1 MAPLIKI
8 EFPDF
13 SSTILQKLNQQR
25 QQGQLCDVS
34 IVVQGH
40 IFRAHKAVLAAS
52 SPYFCDQVLLKN
64 SRRIVLP
71 DVMNPRVFE
80 NILLSSYTGRLVMP
94 APEIV
99 SYLTAAS
106 FLQMW
111 HVVDKCTE
119 VLEGNP
125 TVLCQKLNHGSDH
138 QSPSSSNYNG
148 LVESFELGTGGQ
160 TDFPKAQEL
169 RDGENEEGSTKDEL
183 SSQLTE
189 QEYLPSNSSTEHDR
203 LSTEMAS
210 QDGEEGASDNTEFH
224 YTRPLYSKPSIMA
237 HKRWIHVKPE
247 RLEQACEGMDVYA
260 SYDEHQV
267 TESINT
273 MQTEHLVQPSGVEED
288 FQIVEKKVE
297 AEFDEQAEESNY
309 DEQVDFYGSSMEEF
323 SGERLDGNLM
333 GHRQEAALTAGYRF
347 STTDKLYPCQCGKS
361 FTHKSQRDR
370 HMSMHLG
377 LRPYGCGVCGKKFKM
392 KHHLVGHMKIHTGI
406 KPYECNICGRCSPYQ
421 GPSGRHSEAVSAL
434 GAEHHPGGAEVS
446 PHLECGGD
454 KLLELDR
461 PSEPLRGSKSY
472 DAVVFDVLK
481 VTPEEFASQ
490 ITLMDIP
497 VFKAIQPEELA
508 SCGWSKKDK
517 HSLAPN
523 VVAFTRRFNQVS
535 FWVVREILTAQ
546 TLKIRAEILSHFVK
560 IAKKL
565 LELNN
570 LHSLMSVVSAL
581 QSAPIFRLT
590 KTWALLNR
598 KDKTTFEKLDYLMS
612 KEDNYKRT
620 RDYIRSLKMAP
631 SIPYLGIYLLDLIYI
646 DSAYPASGSIME
658 NEQRSNQMNNILR
671 IIADLQVSCSYDH
684 LTTLPHVQKYLKSVR
699 YIEELQK
706 FVEDDNYKLSLR
718 IEPGSSSPRL
728 VSSKEDLAGDCHD
741 VWTALEGRRQ
751 ILALVIYDPNGNGS
765 HLPVSTL
772 SPALLLAPVQPVPRH
787 RKSHSLGNNMMCQ
800 LSVVESKSATF
811 PSEKARHLLDDSVL
825 ESRSPRRDLA
835 LTSSTA
841 ITNGPSLGGPQ
852 MDNRAQCAS
861 VLELCQNVVSAG
873 DQGLVTGSPGEQAP
887 LLEAAMLTDVCS
899 FSRQAGKLPIC
910 PRDARRHE
918 MIKAGPST
926 EPDESSSP
934 CQPGAVSTESSATVP
949 TMEGPLRRKTLLKEG
964 RKPALSSWTRK
975 HYKSTPGKKVSIVG
989 WMVQLPDDPE
999 HPDIFQLNNPD
1010 KGNVYKFQAGSR
1022 FHAILWHK
1030 HLDDACKSSRPQVPA
1045 NLMSFE

>member
-1 MAPLIKI
+1 MASVLVTSATPQG
-8 EFPDF
+8 
-13 SSTILQKLNQQR
+13 SS
-25 QQGQLCDVS
+25 
-34 IVVQGH
+34 
-40 IFRAHKAVLAAS
+40 S
-52 SPYFCDQVLLKN
+52 SD
-64 SRRIVLP
+64 S
-71 DVMNPRVFE
+71 
-80 NILLSSYTGRLVMP
+80 
-94 APEIV
+94 
-99 SYLTAAS
+99 
-106 FLQMW
+106 
-111 HVVDKCTE
+111 
-119 VLEGNP
+119 LEG
-125 TVLCQKLNHGSDH
+125 
-138 QSPSSSNYNG
+138 QSC
-148 LVESFELGTGGQ
+148 
-160 TDFPKAQEL
+160 D
-169 RDGENEEGSTKDEL
+169 
-183 SSQLTE
+183 
-189 QEYLPSNSSTEHDR
+189 
-203 LSTEMAS
+203 
-210 QDGEEGASDNTEFH
+210 
-224 YTRPLYSKPSIMA
+224 
-237 HKRWIHVKPE
+237 
-247 RLEQACEGMDVYA
+247 YA
-260 SYDEHQV
+260 
-267 TESINT
+267 
-273 MQTEHLVQPSGVEED
+273 
-288 FQIVEKKVE
+288 
-297 AEFDEQAEESNY
+297 
-309 DEQVDFYGSSMEEF
+309 
-323 SGERLDGNLM
+323 
-333 GHRQEAALTAGYRF
+333 
-347 STTDKLYPCQCGKS
+347 
-361 FTHKSQRDR
+361 
-370 HMSMHLG
+370 
-377 LRPYGCGVCGKKFKM
+377 
-392 KHHLVGHMKIHTGI
+392 
-406 KPYECNICGRCSPYQ
+406 
-421 GPSGRHSEAVSAL
+421 
-434 GAEHHPGGAEVS
+434 
-446 PHLECGGD
+446 
-454 KLLELDR
+454 
-461 PSEPLRGSKSY
+461 SKSY

-481 VTPEEFASQ
+481 VSPEEFASQ

-508 SCGWSKKDK
+508 SCGWSKKEK

-620 RDYIRSLKMAP
+620 REYIRSLKMVP

-728 VSSKEDLAGDCHD
+728 VSSKEDLAGPS
-741 VWTALEGRRQ
+741 AGSSSARFSRRPTCPD
-751 ILALVIYDPNGNGS
+751 ASVAGS
-765 HLPVSTL
+765 LPT
-772 SPALLLAPVQPVPRH
+772 PPVPRH

-825 ESRSPRRDLA
+825 ESRSPRRALA
-835 LTSSTA
+835 LTSSSA
-841 ITNGPSLGGPQ
+841 VTNGLSLG
-852 MDNRAQCAS
+852 S
-861 VLELCQNVVSAG
+861 S
-873 DQGLVTGSPGEQAP
+873 
-887 LLEAAMLTDVCS
+887 
-899 FSRQAGKLPIC
+899 
-910 PRDARRHE
+910 
-918 MIKAGPST
+918 
-926 EPDESSSP
+926 ESSEFSEEMSSGLESRGRLYATLGPNWRVPVRNSP
-934 CQPGAVSTESSATVP
+934 RTRSCVYSPTGPCICTLGSSATVP

-964 RKPALSSWTRK
+964 RRPALSSWTRYWVILSGSTLLYYGAKSLRGTDRK
-975 HYKSTPGKKVSIVG
+975 HYKSTPGKKVSVVG

-1010 KGNVYKFQAGSR
+1010 KGNVYKFQTGSR

-1030 HLDDACKSSRPQVPA
+1030 HLDDACKSNRPQVPA

>member
-1 MAPLIKI
+1 MYKRNGLMASVLVTSATPQG
-8 EFPDF
+8 
-13 SSTILQKLNQQR
+13 SS
-25 QQGQLCDVS
+25 
-34 IVVQGH
+34 
-40 IFRAHKAVLAAS
+40 S
-52 SPYFCDQVLLKN
+52 SD
-64 SRRIVLP
+64 S
-71 DVMNPRVFE
+71 
-80 NILLSSYTGRLVMP
+80 
-94 APEIV
+94 
-99 SYLTAAS
+99 
-106 FLQMW
+106 
-111 HVVDKCTE
+111 
-119 VLEGNP
+119 LEG
-125 TVLCQKLNHGSDH
+125 
-138 QSPSSSNYNG
+138 QSC
-148 LVESFELGTGGQ
+148 
-160 TDFPKAQEL
+160 D
-169 RDGENEEGSTKDEL
+169 
-183 SSQLTE
+183 
-189 QEYLPSNSSTEHDR
+189 
-203 LSTEMAS
+203 
-210 QDGEEGASDNTEFH
+210 
-224 YTRPLYSKPSIMA
+224 
-237 HKRWIHVKPE
+237 
-247 RLEQACEGMDVYA
+247 YA
-260 SYDEHQV
+260 
-267 TESINT
+267 
-273 MQTEHLVQPSGVEED
+273 
-288 FQIVEKKVE
+288 
-297 AEFDEQAEESNY
+297 
-309 DEQVDFYGSSMEEF
+309 
-323 SGERLDGNLM
+323 
-333 GHRQEAALTAGYRF
+333 
-347 STTDKLYPCQCGKS
+347 
-361 FTHKSQRDR
+361 
-370 HMSMHLG
+370 
-377 LRPYGCGVCGKKFKM
+377 
-392 KHHLVGHMKIHTGI
+392 
-406 KPYECNICGRCSPYQ
+406 
-421 GPSGRHSEAVSAL
+421 
-434 GAEHHPGGAEVS
+434 
-446 PHLECGGD
+446 
-454 KLLELDR
+454 
-461 PSEPLRGSKSY
+461 SKSY

-508 SCGWSKKDK
+508 SCGWSKKEK

-620 RDYIRSLKMAP
+620 REYIRSLKMVP

-728 VSSKEDLAGDCHD
+728 VSSKEDLAGPS
-741 VWTALEGRRQ
+741 VGSSSARFRRRPTCPD
-751 ILALVIYDPNGNGS
+751 ASVAGS
-765 HLPVSTL
+765 LPT
-772 SPALLLAPVQPVPRH
+772 PPVPRH

-825 ESRSPRRDLA
+825 ESRSPRRGLT
-835 LTSSTA
+835 LTSSTV
-841 ITNGPSLGGPQ
+841 TNGLSLGSSESSEFSEEMSSGLERGRLYATLGP
-852 MDNRAQCAS
+852 NWRVPVRNSPRTRSCAY
-861 VLELCQNVVSAG
+861 
-873 DQGLVTGSPGEQAP
+873 SP
-887 LLEAAMLTDVCS
+887 
-899 FSRQAGKLPIC
+899 
-910 PRDARRHE
+910 
-918 MIKAGPST
+918 
-926 EPDESSSP
+926 SSP
-934 CQPGAVSTESSATVP
+934 CTCTLGSSAAVP

-964 RKPALSSWTRK
+964 RKPALSSWTRYWVILSGSTLLYYGAKSLRGTDRK

-1010 KGNVYKFQAGSR
+1010 KGNVYKFQTGSR

-1030 HLDDACKSSRPQVPA
+1030 HLGDACKSNRPQVPA

>member
-1 MAPLIKI
+1 MYKRNGLMASMLVTSATPQG
-8 EFPDF
+8 
-13 SSTILQKLNQQR
+13 SS
-25 QQGQLCDVS
+25 
-34 IVVQGH
+34 
-40 IFRAHKAVLAAS
+40 S
-52 SPYFCDQVLLKN
+52 SD
-64 SRRIVLP
+64 S
-71 DVMNPRVFE
+71 
-80 NILLSSYTGRLVMP
+80 
-94 APEIV
+94 
-99 SYLTAAS
+99 
-106 FLQMW
+106 
-111 HVVDKCTE
+111 
-119 VLEGNP
+119 LEG
-125 TVLCQKLNHGSDH
+125 
-138 QSPSSSNYNG
+138 QSC
-148 LVESFELGTGGQ
+148 
-160 TDFPKAQEL
+160 D
-169 RDGENEEGSTKDEL
+169 
-183 SSQLTE
+183 
-189 QEYLPSNSSTEHDR
+189 
-203 LSTEMAS
+203 
-210 QDGEEGASDNTEFH
+210 
-224 YTRPLYSKPSIMA
+224 
-237 HKRWIHVKPE
+237 
-247 RLEQACEGMDVYA
+247 YA
-260 SYDEHQV
+260 
-267 TESINT
+267 
-273 MQTEHLVQPSGVEED
+273 
-288 FQIVEKKVE
+288 
-297 AEFDEQAEESNY
+297 
-309 DEQVDFYGSSMEEF
+309 
-323 SGERLDGNLM
+323 
-333 GHRQEAALTAGYRF
+333 
-347 STTDKLYPCQCGKS
+347 
-361 FTHKSQRDR
+361 
-370 HMSMHLG
+370 
-377 LRPYGCGVCGKKFKM
+377 
-392 KHHLVGHMKIHTGI
+392 
-406 KPYECNICGRCSPYQ
+406 
-421 GPSGRHSEAVSAL
+421 
-434 GAEHHPGGAEVS
+434 
-446 PHLECGGD
+446 
-454 KLLELDR
+454 
-461 PSEPLRGSKSY
+461 SKSY

-508 SCGWSKKDK
+508 SCGWSKKEK

-620 RDYIRSLKMAP
+620 RDYIRSLKMVP

-728 VSSKEDLAGDCHD
+728 VSSKEDLAGPS
-741 VWTALEGRRQ
+741 AGSSSARFRRRPTCPD
-751 ILALVIYDPNGNGS
+751 ASVAS
-765 HLPVSTL
+765 SLPT
-772 SPALLLAPVQPVPRH
+772 PPVPRH
-787 RKSHSLGNNMMCQ
+787 RKSHSLGNNLMCQ

-825 ESRSPRRDLA
+825 ESRSPRRGLTH
-835 LTSSTA
+835 TSSTA
-841 ITNGPSLGGPQ
+841 ITNGLSLGSSESSEFSEE
-852 MDNRAQCAS
+852 M
-861 VLELCQNVVSAG
+861 SAG
-873 DQGLVTGSPGEQAP
+873 LESRGRLYATLGPNWRVPVRNSPRTRSCVYSP
-887 LLEAAMLTDVCS
+887 T
-899 FSRQAGKLPIC
+899 
-910 PRDARRHE
+910 
-918 MIKAGPST
+918 
-926 EPDESSSP
+926 SP
-934 CQPGAVSTESSATVP
+934 CTCTVGSSAAVP

-964 RKPALSSWTRK
+964 RKPALASWTRYWVVLSGSTLLYYGAKSLRGTDRK
-975 HYKSTPGKKVSIVG
+975 HYKSTPGKKVSIIG

-1010 KGNVYKFQAGSR
+1010 KGNVYKFQTGSR

-1030 HLDDACKSSRPQVPA
+1030 HLDDACKSNRPQVPA